1 MEGIVAV
8 PVDADESPIEDAS
21 GGFEVEHSVSE
32 DTVTGDDDLNL
43 LLADAMATEDVS
55 ETSDAA
61 PTPGAVEIEGS
72 GWKPDFPE
80 TKAEETVAAEW
91 EPEEKLQP
99 AARYPSDGYDT
110 PDLDETDDGDGEEAE
125 DAEAE
130 LADSAA
136 LDDEI
141 ARAVE
146 GFGESAPTAE
156 EPEPPVEDAKDEEP
170 AFAPPAEPDAPLEV
184 EKRHSRP
191 PRMMVPDD
199 SGTKT
204 KSPVLFGIGGLVVGA
219 LAGAGLTFALLGGG
233 SDNPPVVE
241 QPSAVVD
248 TPATRV
254 ETPVAP
260 PPAPEVAAPVNTDLA
275 EGETP
280 AGDTTTEMPVDSAA
294 TAEATP
300 EEAEPD
306 TTQVTA
312 ATEQPTDSI
321 SPSGNPIIVDGF
333 AIDEISEIEYR
344 GLPGYRVVHLLDWG
358 DPIIIEAYRDTSVTL
373 SDRIQVNVTPP
384 DTVVGIRRLEGYMV
398 YASGVMPEDSLRSL
412 MFRLVEG
419 ERQN

>member
-1 MEGIVAV
+1 
-8 PVDADESPIEDAS
+8 
-21 GGFEVEHSVSE
+21 
-32 DTVTGDDDLNL
+32 
-43 LLADAMATEDVS
+43 MATEDAS
-55 ETSDAA
+55 ETSDAV
-61 PTPGAVEIEGS
+61 PTPGTVEIEGS

-91 EPEEKLQP
+91 APEEDLQP
-99 AARYPSDGYDT
+99 AARYPSDEYDT
-110 PDLDETDDGDGEEAE
+110 QDLDETDDGDGEEAE
-125 DAEAE
+125 DAEAK

-146 GFGESAPTAE
+146 GFGEPAPTAE
-156 EPEPPVEDAKDEEP
+156 EPESP
-170 AFAPPAEPDAPLEV
+170 AFAPPVEPDVPVEV
-184 EKRHSRP
+184 ERRPSRP

-199 SGTKT
+199 SGSKT
-204 KSPVLFGIGGLVVGA
+204 KSHVLFGIGGLIVGA
-219 LAGAGLTFALLGGG
+219 LAGAGLTFALVGGG

-254 ETPVAP
+254 ETPVSP
-260 PPAPEVAAPVNTDLA
+260 QPAPEVAAPVSTDSA
-275 EGETP
+275 EGV
-280 AGDTTTEMPVDSAA
+280 TTTEMPVDSAA

-300 EEAEPD
+300 EEAEP
-306 TTQVTA
+306 QVA
-312 ATEQPTDSI
+312 AAAEQPTDSI
-321 SPSGNPIIVDGF
+321 SPSGNPIVVDGF
-333 AIDEISEIEYR
+333 AIEEISEIEYR
-344 GLPGYRVVHLLDWG
+344 GLPGYRIVHLLDWG
-358 DPIIIEAYRDTSVTL
+358 DPIVIEAYRDTSVTL

-384 DTVVGIRRLEGYMV
+384 DTVVGIRRLEGYIV